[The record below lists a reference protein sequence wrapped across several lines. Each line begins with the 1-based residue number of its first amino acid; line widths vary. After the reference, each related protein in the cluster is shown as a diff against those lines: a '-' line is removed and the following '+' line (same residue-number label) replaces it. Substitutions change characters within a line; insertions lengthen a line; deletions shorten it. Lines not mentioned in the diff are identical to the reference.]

1 MSMENNILNQYK
13 GKTVS
18 IESSDGDVY
27 IGKVVNA
34 VGDWLIYTDKGEEH
48 LMNLRYVVN
57 ITVLEEFEDEKTKRG
72 IFGRKE

>member
-18 IESSDGDVY
+18 IESCDDDVY
-27 IGKVVNA
+27 IGKIVNA

-57 ITVLEEFEDEKTKRG
+57 ITVIEPYEDEKARKG
-72 IFGRKE
+72 LFGRKE